1 MKILSIEISN
11 YKKIEALLLELDGQS
26 LKVAGTTGQGKTTA
40 ISTLWD
46 ILETVG
52 DPINHGKKEPGAKA
66 LLRLVLGEP
75 GSEKRVIAERSYS
88 AGGTTSISIKSE
100 DGKDKISAKEF
111 KSWVSSL
118 AVNPHRIMDMG
129 PKEQTETLLRAAQVP
144 EGVDLDKLDR
154 DREAAH
160 ADREEARKDVAR
172 LKSSLG
178 IKPRKVEPV
187 EIQETLAKL
196 QEAQADQAN
205 ASAQDS
211 RLVSQLESVDKDIA
225 DLEARLLAAK
235 DRRAQL
241 EHELGELRAWCSE
254 NIRPGDISSLQEK
267 LARAQE
273 INEEARKYSD
283 WVKEN
288 AKLEKAQADFTAHDS
303 KVREI
308 DEKKRAAVDSIVWP
322 LPGLSVVAGVIHFR
336 GVPLNQCGNSEQL
349 LVCGALAA
357 YEISKATLKV
367 VRFDGVE
374 SMSAE
379 DFQVLETIFEEKG
392 IQVLSSRVTRGD
404 LEDGEIL
411 IHEGKV
417 QEVKE

>member
-11 YKKIEALLLELDGQS
+11 YKKIEALLLELDGKH
-26 LKVAGTTGQGKTTA
+26 LRVAGTTGQGKTTA

-75 GSEKRVIAERSYS
+75 GSEKRVIAERTYS

-129 PKEQTETLLRAAQVP
+129 PKEQTETLLRAAKIP
-144 EGVDLDKLDR
+144 KGVNLAQLDQE
-154 DREAAH
+154 RETAH
-160 ADREEARKDVAR
+160 ASREEARKEVAR
-172 LKSSLG
+172 LKSSIG

-187 EIQETLAKL
+187 EIKATLDRL
-196 QEAQADQAN
+196 QEAQADQAQ

-211 RLVSQLESVDKDIA
+211 RLAFQLESLDKDIA

-235 DRRAQL
+235 DRRANV
-241 EHELGELRAWCSE
+241 EHELTELRKWASE
-254 NIRPGDISSLQEK
+254 NIRPGEISELQEK
-267 LARAQE
+267 LARAEE
-273 INEEARKYSD
+273 INAEAQKYET
-283 WVKEN
+283 WKTEN
-288 AKLEKAQADFTAHDS
+288 AKLEKSQADFTLHDI
-303 KVREI
+303 KVREV
-308 DEKKRAAVDSIVWP
+308 DEKKRAAVESIVWP
-322 LPGLSVVAGVIHFR
+322 VPGLSVQDGLIHFR
-336 GVPLNQCGNSEQL
+336 GVPLCQCGNSEQI

-379 DFQVLETIFEEKG
+379 DFQVLETLFEEKG

-417 QEVKE
+417 QEVNE